1 MPIYKG
7 SVEVTSGNLY
17 KGSTEIQD
25 GYKASDSFYVNQTT
39 LTIQF
44 VNNTGLSISEGQ
56 LVNTLTGVP
65 GQAIN
70 NTRVVLSALNSQ
82 RLNSLSFSE
91 SGDTGGNLNGLTS
104 SVNFNGGT
112 MNVSGTFPTTT
123 TTVVYTLTANITNL
137 TAITAVATSG
147 LQNLTG
153 GASFSAGTYING
165 ASTSSGN
172 TEIKFQGWPSVAAAQ
187 AAVAYVSGSFGIQPF
202 TGNYTLQ
209 TSPTVNIN
217 YANPGGAQYEI
228 RVNGTGSYDWIVG
241 AGGNVFGAAGQ
252 SASLTTSLSKASGYY
267 VSSGSTSATYMNY
280 V

>member
-7 SVEVTSGNLY
+7 SAEVTSGNLY

-44 VNNTGLSISEGQ
+44 VNSTGLSISSGQ
-56 LVNTLTGVP
+56 LVNTLTGIP

-70 NTRVVLSALNSQ
+70 NTPISFSASSSQ
-82 RLNSLSFSE
+82 KLNSLSFSE

-104 SVNFNGGT
+104 GVNINGGT
-112 MNVSGTFPTTT
+112 MTVSGTFPTTT

-137 TAITAVATSG
+137 TALTAVASNG
-147 LQNLTG
+147 FQNLTG
-153 GASFSAGTYING
+153 GASFSAGTYISG
-165 ASTSSGN
+165 ASTANGC
-172 TEIKFQGWPSVAAAQ
+172 EVKFQGFPSQAAAQ

-217 YANPGGAQYEI
+217 EAASEV

-252 SASLTTSLSKASGYY
+252 SASLTTSISKNSGYY